1 MQEARMPYWTSPF
14 PATGSLIAHLQNAG
28 LHRWQGEQD
37 ELPPDSTLVVYPSP
51 DLALTAS
58 LEDLES
64 SPDLDHLLQGYRHV
78 HRLSSSYPVMAAW
91 RLESLSVTAIAQWLK
106 GEALPNLD
114 CSFPSLDP
122 LHAILVVNLL
132 SANPTLLQVFLDVEL
147 NAELANGQP
156 DVDYLQRLRRAASN
170 PQQSLAAWW
179 RYCRQSEVQRKDLE
193 SLQDSQ
199 IDQARSLEAL
209 SMQLA
214 ESQREREHLLHE
226 ISHGREGLDR
236 NQQQLYQLQE
246 ELESCV
252 LKLRAFEELSPKNEE
267 SLQELHLLRELRDE
281 QARGIE
287 VLWTELTTSR
297 REQERMLQE
306 NVHFREEIEQ
316 NQQQLYQL
324 QEDLERSA
332 LKIKAGEQVS
342 QQNVE
347 YQQEL
352 ELLRTLRDEQVRS
365 IELLASQ
372 LADSEQEKEQLLQEA
387 GHFRDELERCV
398 LVIKASEELGRRIKE
413 YQREL
418 ELLQSLRDEQARS
431 IESLSTQLSES
442 QRELERVL
450 KEHGDTKEE
459 VQRNQQQIYQLQEE
473 NERSLLL
480 IKAGEQVSH
489 QNQEYQ
495 QELELLRT
503 SRDEQARNID
513 VLWTELT
520 ELRRER
526 ERLLQ
531 ENALSRDEMEWNQ
544 QQLHHL
550 QEELER
556 YALMV
561 KASEELSRQND
572 EYQHQLE
579 LLRSLRDEQARSIE
593 ALSSQL
599 ADSQQERER
608 VLPEN
613 DHSRE
618 ENVRNQQQMHE
629 LQVDLER
636 SLLRIKADEELVR
649 QIEEHREELELL
661 CKVRDEQAR
670 SIESLSSQLADSE
683 VQQDRLLEENHNSA
697 KESENLRHQL
707 YRLQEDLERY
717 LLQALAGH
725 DLATSQDTQLRRAQA
740 LLSRLDPDFSVGIVS
755 RVVEVD
761 VLPPLVTEHND
772 EGSVQMKALLSSYAK
787 SLQRAKTLLQ
797 RSMQAF

>member
-1 MQEARMPYWTSPF
+1 
-14 PATGSLIAHLQNAG
+14 
-28 LHRWQGEQD
+28 
-37 ELPPDSTLVVYPSP
+37 
-51 DLALTAS
+51 
-58 LEDLES
+58 
-64 SPDLDHLLQGYRHV
+64 
-78 HRLSSSYPVMAAW
+78 
-91 RLESLSVTAIAQWLK
+91 
-106 GEALPNLD
+106 
-114 CSFPSLDP
+114 
-122 LHAILVVNLL
+122 
-132 SANPTLLQVFLDVEL
+132 
-147 NAELANGQP
+147 
-156 DVDYLQRLRRAASN
+156 
-170 PQQSLAAWW
+170 
-179 RYCRQSEVQRKDLE
+179 
-193 SLQDSQ
+193 
-199 IDQARSLEAL
+199 
-209 SMQLA
+209 
-214 ESQREREHLLHE
+214 
-226 ISHGREGLDR
+226 
-236 NQQQLYQLQE
+236 
-246 ELESCV
+246 
-252 LKLRAFEELSPKNEE
+252 
-267 SLQELHLLRELRDE
+267 
-281 QARGIE
+281 
-287 VLWTELTTSR
+287 
-297 REQERMLQE
+297 
-306 NVHFREEIEQ
+306 
-316 NQQQLYQL
+316 
-324 QEDLERSA
+324 
-332 LKIKAGEQVS
+332 
-342 QQNVE
+342 
-347 YQQEL
+347 
-352 ELLRTLRDEQVRS
+352 
-365 IELLASQ
+365 
-372 LADSEQEKEQLLQEA
+372 
-387 GHFRDELERCV
+387 
-398 LVIKASEELGRRIKE
+398 
-413 YQREL
+413 
-418 ELLQSLRDEQARS
+418 
-431 IESLSTQLSES
+431 
-442 QRELERVL
+442 VL

-608 VLPEN
+608 VLQEN